1 MGRYKRLDIIKN
13 KYEKEKGYSMK
24 DLFKQIDELKKRL
37 DAHRPLPPE
46 AVQNLKAVYR
56 VELTHHSNAIEG
68 NTLTLH
74 ETKLVLEEGLTIGGK
89 TLREHFEII
98 NHGEAI
104 DYIEELVEQKV
115 TLTEQVIKDIH
126 SLIMKN
132 IDERN
137 KGRYRTI
144 NVRIAGSQHQ
154 PVHFLKVPE
163 RMQDMLDW
171 FHREKERLHPVELA
185 ARLHFK
191 FVYIHPF
198 VDGNGRT
205 ARLLMN
211 MVLMQKGFPPVILKS
226 EPKKRMAY
234 YEALETASVQ
244 GDISPFIRLVAE
256 ESKESLQR
264 YLSVLE

>member
-1 MGRYKRLDIIKN
+1 M
-13 KYEKEKGYSMK
+13 KE
-24 DLFKQIDELKKRL
+24 LFYQIDELKKRL

-46 AVQNLKAVYR
+46 AVKNLTAVYK
-56 VELTHHSNAIEG
+56 VEWTHHSNAIEG

-104 DYIEELVEQKV
+104 DYIEELVKQNHP
-115 TLTEQVIKDIH
+115 LSEQVIKDIH

-132 IDERN
+132 IDDKNRG
-137 KGRYRTI
+137 KYRMI

-154 PVHFLKVPE
+154 PIHFLKVPE
-163 RMQDMLDW
+163 EMQDMLAW
-171 FHREKERLHPVELA
+171 YHQEENRLHPVELA

-191 FVYIHPF
+191 LVYIHPF

-211 MVLMQKGFPPVILKS
+211 MVLMKKGFPPVILKS
-226 EPKKRMAY
+226 EPQKRMAY
-234 YEALETASVQ
+234 YEALEKASVQ
-244 GDISPFIRLVAE
+244 GDLIPFIRLVAE
-256 ESKESLQR
+256 ECKESLLR
-264 YLSVLE
+264 YISVLE